1 MIKHFKYLLQSLI
14 IYFFFL
20 LGRLMG
26 LKNSQK
32 IFSFIFINLG
42 PKFKS
47 TKIIYENLSIF
58 NPSMT
63 FDEKKEIS
71 QQMWSNYGKTFI
83 EYIFLDKYKKKKN
96 YTNLEGEYI
105 LDEVLKIKK
114 PTIFISGHFAN
125 FEMMSMQITKKN
137 INLATIYRP
146 LNNYFLNPFMEFLRK
161 KYICKNQIRKSRSG
175 VREAIQYISRG
186 YSIALMIDQR
196 VSEGETVNLFN
207 QPALTTTLP
216 AQLALKFNLNVV
228 PVFIEREKDDSF
240 KIRFYSPIDS
250 SKFKNKFEFT
260 KYLNARLE
268 EMIVKNPGQWIWSH
282 SRWKL

>member
-114 PTIFISGHFAN
+114 PIIFVSGHFAN

-240 KIRFYSPIDS
+240 KIKFYSPIDS
-250 SKFKNKFEFT
+250 SKFQNKFEFT

-268 EMIVKNPGQWIWSH
+268 EMITKNPGQWIWSH

>member
-32 IFSFIFINLG
+32 IFSFIFKNLG

-83 EYIFLDKYKKKKN
+83 EYIFLDKYKNKKN
-96 YTNLEGEYI
+96 FTNLEGEYI

-146 LNNYFLNPFMEFLRK
+146 LNNYFLNPFMEFLRR
-161 KYICKNQIRKSRSG
+161 KYICKNQIRKGRSG
-175 VREAIQYISRG
+175 VREALQYIGRG

-240 KIRFYSPIDS
+240 KIKFYSPIDS

-260 KYLNARLE
+260 KYLNTRLE
-268 EMIVKNPGQWIWSH
+268 EMITKNPGQWIWSH

>member
-1 MIKHFKYLLQSLI
+1 M
-14 IYFFFL
+14 

-32 IFSFIFINLG
+32 IFSFIFKNLG

-83 EYIFLDKYKKKKN
+83 EYIFLDKYKNKKN
-96 YTNLEGEYI
+96 FTNLEGEYI

-146 LNNYFLNPFMEFLRK
+146 LNNYFLNPFMEFLRR
-161 KYICKNQIRKSRSG
+161 KYICKNQIRKGRSG
-175 VREAIQYISRG
+175 VREAIEYIGRG

-240 KIRFYSPIDS
+240 KIKFYSPIDS

-268 EMIVKNPGQWIWSH
+268 EMITKNPGQWIWSH

>member
-32 IFSFIFINLG
+32 IFSFIFKNLG

-146 LNNYFLNPFMEFLRK
+146 LNNYFLNPFMEFLRR
-161 KYICKNQIRKSRSG
+161 KYICKNQIRKGRSG
-175 VREAIQYISRG
+175 VREALQYIGRG

-240 KIRFYSPIDS
+240 KIKFYSPIDS

-268 EMIVKNPGQWIWSH
+268 EMITKNPGQWIWSH

>member
-32 IFSFIFINLG
+32 IFSFIFKNLG

-83 EYIFLDKYKKKKN
+83 EYIFLDKYKNKKN
-96 YTNLEGEYI
+96 FTNLEGEYI

-146 LNNYFLNPFMEFLRK
+146 LNNYFLNPFMEFLRR
-161 KYICKNQIRKSRSG
+161 KYICKNQIRKGRSG
-175 VREAIQYISRG
+175 VREAIQYIGRG

-240 KIRFYSPIDS
+240 KIKFYSPIDS

-268 EMIVKNPGQWIWSH
+268 EMITKNPGQWIWSH

>member
-32 IFSFIFINLG
+32 IFSFIFKNLG

-83 EYIFLDKYKKKKN
+83 EYIFLDKYKNKKN
-96 YTNLEGEYI
+96 FTNLEGEYI

-146 LNNYFLNPFMEFLRK
+146 LNNYFLNPFMEFLRR
-161 KYICKNQIRKSRSG
+161 KYICKNQIRKGRSG
-175 VREAIQYISRG
+175 VREALQYIGRG

-196 VSEGETVNLFN
+196 VSEGETINLFN

-240 KIRFYSPIDS
+240 KIKFYSPIDS

-260 KYLNARLE
+260 KYLNTRLE
-268 EMIVKNPGQWIWSH
+268 EMITKNPGQWIWSH

>member
-32 IFSFIFINLG
+32 IFSFIFKNLG

-83 EYIFLDKYKKKKN
+83 EYIFLDKYKNKKN
-96 YTNLEGEYI
+96 FTNLEGEYI

-146 LNNYFLNPFMEFLRK
+146 LNNYFLNPFMEFLRR
-161 KYICKNQIRKSRSG
+161 KYICKNQIRKGRSG
-175 VREAIQYISRG
+175 VREAIEYIGRG

-240 KIRFYSPIDS
+240 KIKFYSPIDS

-260 KYLNARLE
+260 KYLNTRLE
-268 EMIVKNPGQWIWSH
+268 EMITKNPGQWIWSH

>member
-32 IFSFIFINLG
+32 IFSFIFKNLG
-42 PKFKS
+42 PKFRS

-63 FDEKKEIS
+63 LDEKKKIS

-114 PTIFISGHFAN
+114 PIIFVSGHFAN

>member
-83 EYIFLDKYKKKKN
+83 EYIFLDKYKNKKN
-96 YTNLEGEYI
+96 FTNLEGEYI

-114 PTIFISGHFAN
+114 PIIFVSGHFAN

-146 LNNYFLNPFMEFLRK
+146 LNNYFLNPFMEFLRR
-161 KYICKNQIRKSRSG
+161 KYICKNQIRKGRSG
-175 VREAIQYISRG
+175 VREAIQYIDRG

-268 EMIVKNPGQWIWSH
+268 EMITKNPGQWIWSH